1 MFCQSISYSKLEE
14 VKKTNRINGL
24 AIQIGPFDLMFESKN
39 VFGMASPLTLF
50 TLLATEKAFPVPLP
64 VLFKRAVMNVPKT
77 KQQGFPV
84 QAT

>member
-1 MFCQSISYSKLEE
+1 MI
-14 VKKTNRINGL
+14 
-24 AIQIGPFDLMFESKN
+24 ESKN